1 MYYSNNSETRYS
13 ITESNLQYLN
23 NLHYSIVNKT
33 LDTGRIQGMAIG
45 IIIGIFLTV
54 IFTIQSRFKDTIHKW
69 FSDQVVKYFPLTL

>member
-1 MYYSNNSETRYS
+1 MYYPNNSETRYS

-45 IIIGIFLTV
+45 IIIGIFLTG
-54 IFTIQSRFKDTIHKW
+54 ILLSSLDLRTPSINGFQIR
-69 FSDQVVKYFPLTL
+69 